1 MSKNKFLA
9 GVGRAL
15 IISNGQLIAV
25 AKTLQNSGFNFDVTA
40 EEIRGGATN
49 PLLGRY
55 FHDSSLSITLTDALF
70 DLEYIALNIGADI
83 QSGGITL
90 YEGSYVT
97 QALYPN
103 GSTDLSYEAV
113 PFDGAYLGWWKLPED
128 TEWKQATIL
137 SAGEPIGMKRFIP
150 TGYTGGAGKTICYKY
165 FYNDANARSVVIN
178 ADYNPKVVS
187 LIVINDEFSGDVS
200 DVGNSSKCGRLVTS
214 IPNFQFNGTNDLA
227 FAAGSA
233 TSVTISGTANA
244 VLDGDTCV
252 DEPYYGTITEEIFN
266 ENWQDRVIALAI
278 ANADITAPA
287 EINANIATAQV
298 YAVFGGMTASK
309 LIDNYNCIF
318 AVEADGG
325 TGVTVG
331 NTVSTAGVIGTTTAD
346 TGTAYISVTLKDASG
361 SASTTVAPATMI
373 VTIASAS

>member
-25 AKTLQNSGFNFDVTA
+25 AKTLQNSGFNFSVTP

-55 FHDSSLSITLTDALF
+55 FHDSSLAITLTDALF
-70 DLEYIALNIGADI
+70 ELEYIALNIGADI
-83 QSGGITL
+83 QQGGITV

-97 QALYPN
+97 QALFPA
-103 GSTDLSYEAV
+103 GSVQLPYEAV
-113 PFDGAYLGWWKLPED
+113 PFDGQYLAWWKLPED
-128 TEWKQATIL
+128 TEWKQATI
-137 SAGEPIGMKRFIP
+137 SEISDIGMKNFTP
-150 TGYTGGAGKTICYKY
+150 TGYTGGAGQTICYKY

-187 LIVINDEFSGDVS
+187 LIIINDIYSGDAS

-227 FAAGSA
+227 FAAGAA

-252 DEPYYGTITEEIFN
+252 DEPYYGTMTEEIFN
-266 ENWQDRVIALAI
+266 ETWQDKVVALAI
-278 ANADITAPA
+278 SNADITAPA
-287 EINANIATAQV
+287 EINANIATVQV

-309 LIDNYNCIF
+309 LIDNSNCIF

-325 TGVTVG
+325 TGVTVD
-331 NTVSTAGVIGTTTAD
+331 TAGVIGTTTAD
-346 TGTAYISVTLKDASG
+346 AGTAYISVTLKDASG
-361 SASTTVAPATMI
+361 SASATVAPATMT
-373 VTIASAS
+373 VTISAS

>member
-55 FHDSSLSITLTDALF
+55 FHDSSLAITLTDALF
-70 DLEYIALNIGADI
+70 ELEYIALNIGADI
-83 QSGGITL
+83 QSGGITV
-90 YEGSYVT
+90 YEGQATNIEPVT
-97 QALYPN
+97 DFITLPY
-103 GSTDLSYEAV
+103 SAV
-113 PFDGAYLGWWKLPED
+113 PFDGQYLAWWKYPED
-128 TEWKQATIL
+128 TEWKQGAIADSTKL
-137 SAGEPIGMKRFIP
+137 FP
-150 TGYTGGAGKTICYKY
+150 TGHTTQSNTICYKY

-187 LIVINDEFSGDVS
+187 LVIINDIYSGDAS